1 MMIRNREV
9 IAILLLVM
17 SISAVP
23 FATAESHYG
32 PDCDAAYCFRT
43 QTTLFDSN
51 NNSTNYMYDIPT
63 EWEDNYT
70 AEEQI
75 INAFDYW
82 GMNYTTNQTD
92 GNTSITEINGEQ
104 SNLTWHWAIY
114 TKQNGVWTLNNLTIN
129 QIIVNK
135 IPNYAVCLSDNNT
148 NCGVESI
155 DDHDEENENNT
166 EDEYDPGTV
175 PRISLW
181 PGKVNQHNEN
191 GVWMTDPDGISGG
204 HHHTEYPNDYGG
216 REVEYC
222 QKFWPNTTSVELM
235 PERETITFYTEGN
248 VDPYES
254 TKDVWRCVGATSNS
268 NPPVDGDSSDDSED
282 LSPDDEGWVITPGF
296 PLVLSLGALSLA
308 SIIASKRRF
317 ESLE

>member
-1 MMIRNREV
+1 MIRNREV
-9 IAILLLVM
+9 IVILLLVM
-17 SISAVP
+17 SISALP

-155 DDHDEENENNT
+155 DEDDEENYYRKYIHRLSNQTLIDKKLNNQMKNRPFNEKKT
-166 EDEYDPGTV
+166 DYRESQIPMSSELAEFDDWGPEQIEERGRKLAEQALGIWPL
-175 PRISLW
+175 ISMIEEAL
-181 PGKVNQHNEN
+181 
-191 GVWMTDPDGISGG
+191 
-204 HHHTEYPNDYGG
+204 
-216 REVEYC
+216 
-222 QKFWPNTTSVELM
+222 TT
-235 PERETITFYTEGN
+235 
-248 VDPYES
+248 
-254 TKDVWRCVGATSNS
+254 K
-268 NPPVDGDSSDDSED
+268 
-282 LSPDDEGWVITPGF
+282 
-296 PLVLSLGALSLA
+296 
-308 SIIASKRRF
+308 
-317 ESLE
+317 